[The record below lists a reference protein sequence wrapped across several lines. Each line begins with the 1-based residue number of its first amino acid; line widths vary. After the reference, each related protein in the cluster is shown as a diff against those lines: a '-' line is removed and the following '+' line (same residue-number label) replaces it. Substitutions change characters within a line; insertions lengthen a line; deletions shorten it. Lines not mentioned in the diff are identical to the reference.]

1 MSNLYKA
8 SGASW
13 TGWFLLLLLDPP
25 ALEEEEK
32 KKNMAPTRSC
42 IGFFAC
48 KMRAPDTEPKVWEL
62 RLTGYHSE
70 EIRIRVVGF
79 WILMKPRNWT
89 KDFLR
94 DNLVMFVR
102 ELIQGGKAPKQRGG
116 GRNNVNN
123 HPGVSESVCVC
134 VVCSYLL
141 SLQKAK
147 FNSKKIMLNKF
158 WGFVFSSE
166 FSGCKPGPCIIPI

>member
-25 ALEEEEK
+25 ALEEEKKKK

-42 IGFFAC
+42 IGFFACNFAC

-70 EIRIRVVGF
+70 EIRIWVVGF

-89 KDFLR
+89 KTFSETTWSCLLE
-94 DNLVMFVR
+94 NWFK
-102 ELIQGGKAPKQRGG
+102 GGKLQSKEEVGG
-116 GRNNVNN
+116 IMWIIILVWVNL
-123 HPGVSESVCVC
+123 CVC
-134 VVCSYLL
+134 SVFLPTV
-141 SLQKAK
+141 A
-147 FNSKKIMLNKF
+147 SKGK
-158 WGFVFSSE
+158 V
-166 FSGCKPGPCIIPI
+166 